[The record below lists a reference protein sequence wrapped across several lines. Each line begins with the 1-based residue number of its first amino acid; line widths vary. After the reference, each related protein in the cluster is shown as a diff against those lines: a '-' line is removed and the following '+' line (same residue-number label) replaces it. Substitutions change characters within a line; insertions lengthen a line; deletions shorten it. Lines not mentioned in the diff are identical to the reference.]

1 MKFDQ
6 KKNIQLYMLA
16 VLTVLLVIVLGYFL
30 FFAQKSSY
38 LSVPV
43 IKESPTHLVKEIPT
57 DFSLTFND
65 VPVPQDQETGL
76 YYISQNMNT
85 DTWQGA
91 LSTTST
97 DYYLYF
103 EVDDMLND
111 KAGAIEC
118 GHVFTLYAEKDAC
131 YYPLSL
137 TVSGLPIISMTSSY
151 EETPEYDEN
160 DVDNYY
166 YNSETR
172 VYGDIAILNANPASG
187 KTETFSDRLC
197 YHERGAT
204 SAIFPKKNYA
214 LKILEENGSKHS
226 ASLFDLPESAEWKLI
241 SMFTDRSKLR
251 DMVSLKLWKEMADQ
265 EAAFSEQGADMSYC
279 EVLLDGEY
287 LGLYGVLYPID
298 EDTQKLGE
306 KDVLYKVLSDAP
318 PSDSAFQYTLDN
330 CYAVSYPVR
339 LRYPKGYQQTEEIL
353 PYWEPMKNYLTYGYW
368 QPDANL
374 FSQLLDLRNVAD
386 FYIYLQTTSASDN
399 QFKNTYMLSR
409 YLEERNGYTTYI
421 IPWDMNYSFGD
432 QYIYDSSVLYTAFND
447 DPTVIY
453 MESGLKQLFDE
464 NIAGA
469 NDILVSRYSAYRES
483 ILSTEHIQN
492 MFLEYSDLL
501 VRSGA
506 LARDSRKWPD
516 SRNST
521 DLGDILKYI
530 EMRMDFLDNFFLTKE
545 TN

>member
-6 KKNIQLYMLA
+6 KKNIQLYIVA
-16 VLTVLLVIVLGYFL
+16 ALTVLLLFPLGYFE
-30 FFAQKSSY
+30 FFGQKGSFF
-38 LSVPV
+38 SVPV
-43 IKESPTHLVKEIPT
+43 LKETPVNVAQNAPEDLVLYF
-57 DFSLTFND
+57 DGLTL
-65 VPVPQDQETGL
+65 PQDKETGL
-76 YYISQNMNT
+76 YYLSQNMNT
-85 DTWQGA
+85 DSWQGA
-91 LSTTST
+91 LSLNSK
-97 DYYLYF
+97 DYYLF
-103 EVDDMLND
+103 FAPDDMLYD
-111 KAGAIEC
+111 KSMAMES
-118 GHVFTLYAEKDAC
+118 GHIFTMYAQKENS
-131 YYPLSL
+131 YYPIHL
-137 TVSGLPIISMTSSY
+137 TISGLPVISMSSSY
-151 EETPEYDEN
+151 EETPVYEEN

-172 VYGDIAILNANPASG
+172 VYGDIAIFNANPSSG
-187 KTETFSDRLC
+187 KMETFSDGLC

-214 LKILEENGSKHS
+214 LKLLKDSGRKHS
-226 ASLFDLPESAEWKLI
+226 VSLFDLPESAEWKLI
-241 SMFTDRSKLR
+241 SMFTDRTKLR
-251 DMVSLKLWKEMADQ
+251 DMVSLKLWKEMADG
-265 EAAFSEQGADMSYC
+265 ETAFQEQGADMSYC

-298 EDTQKLGE
+298 EDTKALGE
-306 KDVLYKVLSDAP
+306 KDILYKVLAEDP
-318 PSDSAFQYTLDN
+318 PSESAFQYTLDN

-353 PYWEPMKNYLTYGYW
+353 PYWEPMRAYLTYGYW

-386 FYIYLQTTSASDN
+386 FCIYLQTTSASDN

-409 YLEERNGYTTYI
+409 YQEDRNAYTTYI

-447 DPTVIY
+447 DPSVIY

-469 NDILVSRYSAYRES
+469 NDILVSRYSAYRQNTF
-483 ILSTEHIQN
+483 STEHIQN
-492 MFLEYSDLL
+492 LFLENSDLL

-506 LARDSRKWPD
+506 LARDSEKWPE
-516 SRNST
+516 SRNTT
-521 DLGDILKYI
+521 DLDELLNYVEK
-530 EMRMDFLDNFFLTKE
+530 RMEFLDKYFLGE
-545 TN
+545 